1 MTTDFQPIAS
11 YVGNQYRITVGFFSV
26 ESSLNVDLRIFN
38 GYDLGIVEEKVVIK
52 KQIKGYS

>member
-11 YVGNQYRITVGFFSV
+11 YVGNQCRITVGFFSV
-26 ESSLNVDLRIFN
+26 ESSLSVDLRIFN
-38 GYDLGIVEEKVVIK
+38 GHDLGIGKEKVVIK